1 MGRIGH
7 SWTLAKTSWRVL
19 RSDRILAAI
28 PAVSILVSLV
38 AFGVLGG
45 LFLAVGIGSGDD
57 TAVEPAGW
65 VLAVVAYVVFA
76 FITVYF
82 QSALVSGAD
91 SALGG
96 RPATFGESMAAATA
110 KLHRILPWAIVTAT
124 VSVIIS
130 QLERQGW
137 MGAIVGSLLGMAWNV
152 VTFLTIPI
160 IMFEDVGP
168 VSALKRSGQL
178 FKRTWGENL
187 VAQVGFGFIGV
198 IAAIPGLLVGGVG
211 LATGNAVGIGAGV
224 TIAVA
229 WIAIV
234 SVVIAALSGIYRT
247 ALYRYAVEGRA
258 PAAFAGADLSHAFTP
273 KRGRFT

>member
-1 MGRIGH
+1 MSRIGH
-7 SWTLAKTSWRVL
+7 SWALAKTSWRVL
-19 RSDRILAAI
+19 RSDKTLAAI
-28 PAVSILVSLV
+28 PAVSIVVSLV

-45 LFLAVGIGSGDD
+45 LFLAVGIGSGDN

-82 QSALVSGAD
+82 QSALVSGANA
-91 SALGG
+91 ALGG
-96 RPATFGESMAAATA
+96 SNLTFGESMSAATA

-137 MGAIVGSLLGMAWNV
+137 VGAIVGSLLGMAWNV

-187 VAQVGFGFIGV
+187 VAQVGFGLFGF
-198 IAAIPGLLVGGVG
+198 IAAIPGLLVGGLG
-211 LATGNAVGIGAGV
+211 IATGNAVGIGVGI

-247 ALYRYAVEGRA
+247 ALYRYAVEGQA
-258 PAAFAGADLSHAFTP
+258 PAAFAGADLSHAFAP
-273 KRGRFT
+273 KRGRFN